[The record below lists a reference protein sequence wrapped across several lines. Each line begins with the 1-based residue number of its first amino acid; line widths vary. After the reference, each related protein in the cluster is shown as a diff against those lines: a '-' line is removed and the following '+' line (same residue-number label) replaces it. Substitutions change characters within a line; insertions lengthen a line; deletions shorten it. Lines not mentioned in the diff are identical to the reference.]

1 MKVIHGV
8 EIDESEDLYFNLRKI
23 RRELSNR
30 LDFWMR
36 YQKGIDKLEDRI
48 DGKLGL
54 LNRGLF
60 FVSVLPAYFRF
71 LLQKSK
77 REALITAAEE
87 ELVDYYGLPE
97 TKVRHFRLACE
108 REQDKYKTELELIG
122 EELAIQ
128 QKNYESSLIG
138 KKMKE
143 EIILI
148 ITQFKEKQ
156 QKKEQKYHFYK
167 SSAEKLQGIE
177 EQLRVKRS
185 MEAAKGRL
193 KALEEGHHDQVKQLE
208 MKKEVQLYQY
218 YGQILDELSANLQR
232 LKADKEEEIEA
243 LELQQILDQIKLKN

>member
-1 MKVIHGV
+1 MKKFNDFIWETHGIHAGTENDHV
-8 EIDESEDLYFNLRKI
+8 KH
-23 RRELSNR
+23 
-30 LDFWMR
+30 
-36 YQKGIDKLEDRI
+36 GIDKLEDRI

-148 ITQFKEKQ
+148 FTQFKEKQ

-193 KALEEGHHDQVKQLE
+193 KALEEGHHDQAA
-208 MKKEVQLYQY
+208 
-218 YGQILDELSANLQR
+218 S
-232 LKADKEEEIEA
+232 
-243 LELQQILDQIKLKN
+243 